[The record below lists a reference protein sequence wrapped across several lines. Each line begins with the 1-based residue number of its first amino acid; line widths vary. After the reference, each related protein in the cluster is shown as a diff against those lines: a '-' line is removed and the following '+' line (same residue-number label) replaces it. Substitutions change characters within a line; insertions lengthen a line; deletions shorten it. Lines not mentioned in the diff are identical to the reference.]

1 MNQANNSFLNFNL
14 ATKLYLAI
22 GLMVLAIGITIGG
35 IITFTQRQASD
46 ARLIN
51 VAGRQRMLSQKMSKA
66 AILAADGNAAA
77 VDELIEAQEWF
88 DASLRALVGGT
99 SVLTGDEKAI
109 PELDQFDANMAP
121 AVQNALST
129 VNETWKTFTLNVDVI
144 TQGQGS
150 TRVTD
155 ALAEIVGENKTL
167 LTDSNSIVIALE
179 ADSDA
184 RLSNLLTFV
193 GFMALLSIIFA
204 VASTLLL
211 RQTIL
216 QTNAMRETME
226 QVDSGNYS
234 ARSAVITN
242 DEMGQLAVSVNS
254 VLDNTLSLIQSE
266 EEKQQVQME
275 IMKLLDEVSTVAE
288 GDLTVEAEVT
298 EGITGAIADSFNFM
312 IEQLRNIISDVQEA
326 TLHVSSSANEIQ
338 TTAEHLA
345 LGSESQASQIVD
357 TSAAIDEMTIS
368 IQQVSENAVMS
379 ATVGEQ
385 ARSNAQEGAQAVQ
398 DTIQGMERIRTQVED
413 TTKRIRRLSDSS
425 NRIGEIV
432 ELIDDIADRTSIL
445 ALNASIQAELAGDA
459 GRSFGVVAEEVERL
473 AVRSTQATQQIS
485 VLIRNIQ
492 SEITEVIGAMESTNQ
507 EVSAGSDL
515 ANMAGDRLNE
525 IETVSARLSE
535 LIQSISLAAKQQ
547 ARGSET
553 IARAMN
559 DIADVT
565 QQTAAGTKEATVSI
579 GNLARLADELRG
591 SVSTFQLPSAANQ
604 F

>member
-1 MNQANNSFLNFNL
+1 MNQSNNSFLSFNL
-14 ATKLYLAI
+14 ATKLYLAV
-22 GLMVLAIGITIGG
+22 GLMTLAIAITIGS
-35 IITFTQRQASD
+35 IINFTQLHTSD

-51 VAGRQRMLSQKMSKA
+51 VAGRQRMLSQQMTKFA
-66 AILAADGNAAA
+66 LLVADGDDLAKTN
-77 VDELIEAQEWF
+77 LIQSTEEF
-88 DASLRALVGGT
+88 GASLLALQQGTGVLTPGERALPN
-99 SVLTGDEKAI
+99 LDENFPGASS
-109 PELDQFDANMAP
+109 DDVVA
-121 AVQNALST
+121 ALNKVAST
-129 VNETWKTFTLNVDVI
+129 WIIFEDNVDQI
-144 TQGQGS
+144 ASS
-150 TRVTD
+150 TTISSREAGTIRDIVHVSD
-155 ALAEIVGENKTL
+155 ALLANSDAVALTIEN
-167 LTDSNSIVIALE
+167 DSN
-179 ADSDA
+179 D
-184 RLSNLLTFV
+184 RLDRLLRFMI
-193 GFMALLSIIFA
+193 GMALLSTLFA
-204 VASTLLL
+204 IASTLLL
-211 RQTIL
+211 RQTVQ
-216 QTNAMRETME
+216 QTNQMRNVMAAVKTG
-226 QVDSGNYS
+226 DYS
-234 ARSAVITN
+234 SRATIITN
-242 DEMGQLAVSVNS
+242 DEMGQLARSIND
-254 VLDNTLSLIQSE
+254 VLANTQTLIQSE
-266 EEKQQVQME
+266 EEKQRVQLD
-275 IMKLLDEVSTVAE
+275 IMKLLDEVGTVAE

-298 EGITGAIADSFNFM
+298 DGITGAIADSFNFM
-312 IEQLRNIISDVQEA
+312 IEQLRNIIADVQEA
-326 TLHVSSSANEIQ
+326 TLHVSSSANQIQ

-385 ARSNAQEGAQAVQ
+385 ARSNAQEGAQAVR
-398 DTIQGMERIRTQVED
+398 DTIQGMERIRSQVED

-492 SEITEVIGAMESTNQ
+492 SEITEVIGAMESTNH
-507 EVSAGSDL
+507 EVDSGADL
-515 ANMAGDRLNE
+515 ANLAGARLQE
-525 IETVSARLSE
+525 IESVSGRLSE
-535 LIQSISLAAKQQ
+535 LIQSISLASKQQ

-553 IARAMN
+553 IARSMN

-591 SVSTFQLPSAANQ
+591 SVSAFKLPRD
-604 F
+604 